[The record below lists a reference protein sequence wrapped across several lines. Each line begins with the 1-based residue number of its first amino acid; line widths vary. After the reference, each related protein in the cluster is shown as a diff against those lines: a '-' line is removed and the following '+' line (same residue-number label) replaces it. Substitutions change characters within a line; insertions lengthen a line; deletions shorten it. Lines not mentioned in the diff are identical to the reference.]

1 MDGLVGQPGIETTLN
16 VPTHGYHCAMAS
28 PDRSRKIALDG
39 TVNFRDLGGYGTS
52 DGRHTKWGRIY
63 RADGLTHLSETDLDL
78 LRELGI
84 KTVIDLRT
92 SAEVDEGTFPI
103 DKLAVS
109 FHHHPL
115 MRQVGSN
122 DDFTVTPGFLAATY
136 LDMADESHG
145 AIAKVLRLLA
155 NDANAPAVF
164 HCTAGKDRTGVT
176 AAVLLSLLG
185 CSRATVVADYVESH
199 AAMDALRERLAEKY
213 PAAKDTIMA
222 ADDLFSADA
231 ASIELFLDHLEQ
243 RHGSV
248 EGFAHFAGLTSDDID
263 QLQHNLLE
271 A

>member
-1 MDGLVGQPGIETTLN
+1 
-16 VPTHGYHCAMAS
+16 MA
-28 PDRSRKIALDG
+28 DMIRSRKIALEG
-39 TVNFRDLGGYGTS
+39 TVNFRDLGGYGTL
-52 DGRHTKWGRIY
+52 DGRHTKWGRIF
-63 RADGLTHLSETDLDL
+63 RADGLSHLSDADLSVL
-78 LRELGI
+78 EELGI
-84 KTVIDLRT
+84 KCVIDLRT
-92 SAEVDEGTFPI
+92 ESEVNEGFFPV

-115 MRQVGSN
+115 MRHVGSN
-122 DDFTVTPGFLAATY
+122 NDFSVAPGFLATTY

-145 AIAKVLRLLA
+145 EIAQVLRLLA
-155 NDANAPAVF
+155 NRNNTPAVF

-185 CSRATVVADYVESH
+185 CSRETIVADYTQSH
-199 AAMDALRERLAEKY
+199 AAMDALRQKLALKY

-231 ASIELFLDHLEQ
+231 ASIELFLDHLET

-248 EGFAHFAGLTSDDID
+248 VGFAKFAGLSSDDID
-263 QLQHNLLE
+263 LLQLNLLE